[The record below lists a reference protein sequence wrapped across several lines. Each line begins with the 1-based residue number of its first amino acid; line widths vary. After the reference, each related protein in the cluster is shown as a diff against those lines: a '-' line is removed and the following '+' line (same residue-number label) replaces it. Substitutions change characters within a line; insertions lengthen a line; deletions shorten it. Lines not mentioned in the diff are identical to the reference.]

1 MEIIWIQK
9 ISYQK
14 HLKQPTKAEVND
26 IKKEVKEIQLGADK
40 ADVDFN
46 LTRKNLKELIDRGSE
61 AIDGILKIA
70 SEGDHPR
77 AYEVAALIKTVSEVN
92 TDLMDLHKKM
102 ADMDKTEVNVN
113 NTTNNAI
120 YVGSTLELQDLINND
135 RSSRAKARQDVLDV
149 TEDLDE

>member
-1 MEIIWIQK
+1 MESNEK
-9 ISYQK
+9 IS
-14 HLKQPTKAEVND
+14 KALSTSYKSDVEKV
-26 IKKEVKEIQLGADK
+26 KKEVKDIKLSDDK
-40 ADVDFN
+40 TENDFN
-46 LTRKNLKELIDRGSE
+46 ITRKNLKELIDRGSE

-77 AYEVAALIKTVSEVN
+77 AYEVAATLIKTVSEVN

-113 NTTNNAI
+113 NTTNNDI

-149 TEDLDE
+149 TENLDE

>member
-1 MEIIWIQK
+1 MESNEK
-9 ISYQK
+9 IS
-14 HLKQPTKAEVND
+14 KALSTSYKSDVEKV
-26 IKKEVKEIQLGADK
+26 KKEVKDIKLSDDK
-40 ADVDFN
+40 TENDFN
-46 LTRKNLKELIDRGSE
+46 ITRKNLKELIDRGSE

-70 SEGDHPR
+70 SEGDQPR
-77 AYEVAALIKTVSEVN
+77 AYEVAATLIKTVSEVN

-113 NTTNNAI
+113 NTTNNDI

-135 RSSRAKARQDVLDV
+135 RSSRAKARQDVLDA

>member
-1 MEIIWIQK
+1 MESNDK
-9 ISYQK
+9 ISEALSTSYK
-14 HLKQPTKAEVND
+14 SDVEKV
-26 IKKEVKEIQLGADK
+26 KKEVKDIKLSDDK
-40 ADVDFN
+40 TENDFN
-46 LTRKNLKELIDRGSE
+46 ITRKNLKELIDRGSE

-70 SEGDHPR
+70 SEGDQPR
-77 AYEVAALIKTVSEVN
+77 AYEVAATLIKTVSEVN

-120 YVGSTLELQDLINND
+120 YVGSTLELQDMINND

>member
-1 MEIIWIQK
+1 MESNEK
-9 ISYQK
+9 IS
-14 HLKQPTKAEVND
+14 KALSTSYKSDVEKV
-26 IKKEVKEIQLGADK
+26 KKEVKDIKLSDDK
-40 ADVDFN
+40 TENDFN
-46 LTRKNLKELIDRGSE
+46 ITRKNLKELIDRGSE

-70 SEGDHPR
+70 SEGDQPR
-77 AYEVAALIKTVSEVN
+77 AYEVAATLIKTVAEVN

-149 TEDLDE
+149 TENLDE

>member
-1 MEIIWIQK
+1 MESNDK
-9 ISYQK
+9 IS
-14 HLKQPTKAEVND
+14 KALSTSYKSDVEKV
-26 IKKEVKEIQLGADK
+26 KKEVKDIKLSEDK
-40 ADVDFN
+40 TENDFN
-46 LTRKNLKELIDRGSE
+46 ITRRNLKELIDRGSE

-70 SEGDHPR
+70 SEGDQPR
-77 AYEVAALIKTVSEVN
+77 AYEVAATLIKTVAEVN

-149 TEDLDE
+149 TENLDE

>member
-1 MEIIWIQK
+1 MESNEK
-9 ISYQK
+9 IS
-14 HLKQPTKAEVND
+14 KALSTSYKSDVEKV
-26 IKKEVKEIQLGADK
+26 KKEVKDIKLSDDK
-40 ADVDFN
+40 TENDFN
-46 LTRKNLKELIDRGSE
+46 ITRKNLKELIDRGSE

-70 SEGDHPR
+70 SEGDQPR
-77 AYEVAALIKTVSEVN
+77 AYEVAATLIKTVAEVN

-135 RSSRAKARQDVLDV
+135 RSSRAKARQDVLDA

>member
-1 MEIIWIQK
+1 MDAKDK
-9 ISYQK
+9 ISNALETTY
-14 HLKQPTKAEVND
+14 KAEVND
-26 IKKEVKEIQLGADK
+26 IKKEVKEIQLTGDK

-46 LTRKNLKELIDRGSE
+46 LTRKNLKDLIDRGSE
-61 AIDGILKIA
+61 AIDGFLKIA

-77 AYEVAALIKTVSEVN
+77 AYEVAATLIKTVSEVN

-102 ADMDKTEVNVN
+102 ADMDKTEVNVS

-135 RSSRAKARQDVLDV
+135 RSSRAKVRQDMLDV

>member
-1 MEIIWIQK
+1 MESNEK
-9 ISYQK
+9 IS
-14 HLKQPTKAEVND
+14 KALSTSYKSDVEKV
-26 IKKEVKEIQLGADK
+26 KKEVKDIKLSDDK
-40 ADVDFN
+40 TENDFN
-46 LTRKNLKELIDRGSE
+46 ITRKNLKELIDRGSE

-70 SEGDHPR
+70 SEGDQPR
-77 AYEVAALIKTVSEVN
+77 AYEVAATLIKTVAEVN

-102 ADMDKTEVNVN
+102 ADMQKTEVNVN

-135 RSSRAKARQDVLDV
+135 RSSRAKARQDVLDA

>member
-1 MEIIWIQK
+1 MDSNDK
-9 ISYQK
+9 ISEALETTY
-14 HLKQPTKAEVND
+14 KAEVSD

-77 AYEVAALIKTVSEVN
+77 AYEVAATLIKTVS
-92 TDLMDLHKKM
+92 
-102 ADMDKTEVNVN
+102 EVNVN

-120 YVGSTLELQDLINND
+120 YVVSTLELQDLINND
-135 RSSRAKARQDVLDV
+135 RSSRAKVRQDMLDV

>member
-1 MEIIWIQK
+1 MESNDK
-9 ISYQK
+9 ISEALSTSYK
-14 HLKQPTKAEVND
+14 SDVEKV
-26 IKKEVKEIQLGADK
+26 KKEVKDIKLSDDK
-40 ADVDFN
+40 TENDFN
-46 LTRKNLKELIDRGSE
+46 ITRKNLKELIDRGSE

-70 SEGDHPR
+70 SEGDQPR
-77 AYEVAALIKTVSEVN
+77 AYEVAATLIKTVSEVN

-120 YVGSTLELQDLINND
+120 YVGSTLELQDMINND

-149 TEDLDE
+149 TEDLHE

>member
-1 MEIIWIQK
+1 MESNEK
-9 ISYQK
+9 IS
-14 HLKQPTKAEVND
+14 KALSTSYKSDVEKV
-26 IKKEVKEIQLGADK
+26 KKEVKDIKLSDDK
-40 ADVDFN
+40 TENDFN
-46 LTRKNLKELIDRGSE
+46 ITRKNLKELIDRGSE
-61 AIDGILKIA
+61 AIAGILKIA
-70 SEGDHPR
+70 SEGDQPR
-77 AYEVAALIKTVSEVN
+77 AYEVAATLIKTVAEVN

>member
-1 MEIIWIQK
+1 MESNEK
-9 ISYQK
+9 IS
-14 HLKQPTKAEVND
+14 KALSTSYKSDVEKV
-26 IKKEVKEIQLGADK
+26 KKEVKDIKLSDDK
-40 ADVDFN
+40 TENDFN
-46 LTRKNLKELIDRGSE
+46 ITRKNLKELIDRGSE

-70 SEGDHPR
+70 SEGAQPR
-77 AYEVAALIKTVSEVN
+77 AYEVAATLIKTVAEVN

-135 RSSRAKARQDVLDV
+135 RSSRAKARQDVLDA

>member
-1 MEIIWIQK
+1 MESNEK
-9 ISYQK
+9 IS
-14 HLKQPTKAEVND
+14 KALSTSYKSDVEKV
-26 IKKEVKEIQLGADK
+26 KKEVKDIKLSDDK
-40 ADVDFN
+40 TENDFN
-46 LTRKNLKELIDRGSE
+46 ITRKNLKELIDRGSE

-70 SEGDHPR
+70 SEGEQPR
-77 AYEVAALIKTVSEVN
+77 AYEVAATLIKTVAEVN

-135 RSSRAKARQDVLDV
+135 RSSRAKARQDVLDA

>member
-1 MEIIWIQK
+1 MDSNDK
-9 ISYQK
+9 ISEALETSYSS
-14 HLKQPTKAEVND
+14 EVKE
-26 IKKEVKEIQLGADK
+26 IKKQTKEIQLGADK

-77 AYEVAALIKTVSEVN
+77 AYEVAATLIKTVSEVN

-120 YVGSTLELQDLINND
+120 YVGSTLELQDLINSD

>member
-1 MEIIWIQK
+1 MDAKDK
-9 ISYQK
+9 ISNALETTY
-14 HLKQPTKAEVND
+14 KAEVNN
-26 IKKEVKEIQLGADK
+26 IKKEVKEIQLTGDK

-46 LTRKNLKELIDRGSE
+46 LTRKNLKDLIDRGSE

-70 SEGDHPR
+70 SEGDQPR
-77 AYEVAALIKTVSEVN
+77 AYEVAATLIKTVAEVN

>member
-1 MEIIWIQK
+1 MESNDK
-9 ISYQK
+9 ISEALSTSYK
-14 HLKQPTKAEVND
+14 SDVEKV
-26 IKKEVKEIQLGADK
+26 KKEVKDIKLSDDK
-40 ADVDFN
+40 TENDFN
-46 LTRKNLKELIDRGSE
+46 ITRKNLKELIDRGSE

-77 AYEVAALIKTVSEVN
+77 AYEVAATLIKTVSEVN

>member
-1 MEIIWIQK
+1 MESNDK
-9 ISYQK
+9 IS
-14 HLKQPTKAEVND
+14 KALSTSYKSDVEKV
-26 IKKEVKEIQLGADK
+26 KKEVKDIKLSEDK
-40 ADVDFN
+40 TENDFN
-46 LTRKNLKELIDRGSE
+46 ITRRNLKELIDRGSE

-70 SEGDHPR
+70 SEGDQPR
-77 AYEVAALIKTVSEVN
+77 AYEVAATLIKTVAEVN

>member
-1 MEIIWIQK
+1 MESNDK
-9 ISYQK
+9 ISEALSTSYK
-14 HLKQPTKAEVND
+14 SDVEKV
-26 IKKEVKEIQLGADK
+26 KKEVKDIKLSDDK
-40 ADVDFN
+40 TENDFN
-46 LTRKNLKELIDRGSE
+46 ITRKNLKELIDRGSE

-70 SEGDHPR
+70 SEGDQPR
-77 AYEVAALIKTVSEVN
+77 AYEVAATLIKTVSEVN

-135 RSSRAKARQDVLDV
+135 RSSRAKVRQDMLDV

>member
-1 MEIIWIQK
+1 MESNEK
-9 ISYQK
+9 IS
-14 HLKQPTKAEVND
+14 KALSTSYKSDVEKV
-26 IKKEVKEIQLGADK
+26 KKEVKDIKLSDDK
-40 ADVDFN
+40 TENDFN
-46 LTRKNLKELIDRGSE
+46 ITRKNLKELIDRGSE

-70 SEGDHPR
+70 SEGDQPR
-77 AYEVAALIKTVSEVN
+77 AYEVAATLIKTVAEVN

-135 RSSRAKARQDVLDV
+135 RSSRAKVRQDVLDV

>member
-1 MEIIWIQK
+1 MESNDK
-9 ISYQK
+9 ISEALSTSYK
-14 HLKQPTKAEVND
+14 SDVEKV
-26 IKKEVKEIQLGADK
+26 KKEVKDIKLSDDK
-40 ADVDFN
+40 TENDFN
-46 LTRKNLKELIDRGSE
+46 ITRKNLKELIDRGSE

-70 SEGDHPR
+70 SEGDQPR
-77 AYEVAALIKTVSEVN
+77 AYEVAATLIKTVSEVN

>member
-1 MEIIWIQK
+1 MESNEK
-9 ISYQK
+9 IS
-14 HLKQPTKAEVND
+14 KALSTSYKSDVEKV
-26 IKKEVKEIQLGADK
+26 KKEVKDIKLSDDK
-40 ADVDFN
+40 TENDFN
-46 LTRKNLKELIDRGSE
+46 ITRKNLKELIDRGSE

-70 SEGDHPR
+70 SEGDQPR
-77 AYEVAALIKTVSEVN
+77 AYEVAATLIKTVSEVN

-149 TEDLDE
+149 TENLDE

>member
-1 MEIIWIQK
+1 MESNEK
-9 ISYQK
+9 IS
-14 HLKQPTKAEVND
+14 KALSTSYKSDVEKV
-26 IKKEVKEIQLGADK
+26 KKEVKDIKLSDDK
-40 ADVDFN
+40 TENDFN
-46 LTRKNLKELIDRGSE
+46 ITRKNLKELIDRGSE

-70 SEGDHPR
+70 SEGDQPR
-77 AYEVAALIKTVSEVN
+77 AYEVAATLIKTVAEVN

-135 RSSRAKARQDVLDV
+135 RSS
-149 TEDLDE
+149 

>member
-1 MEIIWIQK
+1 MESNEK
-9 ISYQK
+9 IS
-14 HLKQPTKAEVND
+14 KALSTSYKSDVEKV
-26 IKKEVKEIQLGADK
+26 KKEVKDIKLSDDK
-40 ADVDFN
+40 TENDFN
-46 LTRKNLKELIDRGSE
+46 ITRKNLKELIDRGSE

-70 SEGDHPR
+70 SEGDQPR
-77 AYEVAALIKTVSEVN
+77 AYEVAATLIN
-92 TDLMDLHKKM
+92 LMDLHKKM

-135 RSSRAKARQDVLDV
+135 RSSRAKARQDVLDA

>member
-1 MEIIWIQK
+1 MDSKDK
-9 ISYQK
+9 ISEALETTY
-14 HLKQPTKAEVND
+14 KAEVSD
-26 IKKEVKEIQLGADK
+26 IKKEVKEIQLG

-77 AYEVAALIKTVSEVN
+77 AYEVAATLIKTVSEVN

>member
-1 MEIIWIQK
+1 MESNDK
-9 ISYQK
+9 IS
-14 HLKQPTKAEVND
+14 KALSTSYKSDVEKV
-26 IKKEVKEIQLGADK
+26 KKEVKDIKLSEDK
-40 ADVDFN
+40 TENDFN
-46 LTRKNLKELIDRGSE
+46 ITRRNLKDLIDRGSE
-61 AIDGILKIA
+61 TIDGILKIA
-70 SEGDHPR
+70 SEGDQPR
-77 AYEVAALIKTVSEVN
+77 AYEVAATLIKTVAEVN

-102 ADMDKTEVNVN
+102 VDMDKTEVNVN